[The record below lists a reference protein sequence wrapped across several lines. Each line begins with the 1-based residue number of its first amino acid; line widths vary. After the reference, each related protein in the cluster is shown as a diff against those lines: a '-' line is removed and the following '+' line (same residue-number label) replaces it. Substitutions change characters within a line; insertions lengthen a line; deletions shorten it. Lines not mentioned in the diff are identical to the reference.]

1 MPTSL
6 ILRSLTAVLLLQ
18 TGLHAKEAS
27 SDSSLWLN
35 YRTLAPDQHKEWSAS
50 VRQVFCPGT
59 SAILLHAQDELLAAA
74 GKLTDQ
80 ELALAES
87 PDGEGNPLFPAS
99 DPATG
104 SINGSHPK
112 SKFLVF
118 SL

>member
-50 VRQVFCPGT
+50 VR
-59 SAILLHAQDELLAAA
+59 
-74 GKLTDQ
+74 
-80 ELALAES
+80 
-87 PDGEGNPLFPAS
+87 
-99 DPATG
+99 
-104 SINGSHPK
+104 
-112 SKFLVF
+112 
-118 SL
+118 